1 MGYDKHDGI
10 DGEDA
15 DRINREIGDWSNP
28 KELRQKIQERF
39 PKWKDDK
46 SGGKK
51 RYAAFTKGIID
62 RTDYWGTPRGQVYA
76 ATESRTGLAGKV
88 HRRFDMVTDMSGKYL
103 GKPENVKT
111 YMRHG
116 NVYGHNIRTGRR
128 SRIA

>member
-1 MGYDKHDGI
+1 MSKYEIGDN
-10 DGEDA
+10 DA
-15 DRINREIGDWSNP
+15 DRINREIDDWSNP
-28 KELRQKIQERF
+28 KELRKAIQERF

-46 SGGKK
+46 SGGEK
-51 RYAAFTKGIID
+51 RYKAFTKAIID

-76 ATESRTGLAGKV
+76 ATEARTGLAGKV
-88 HRRFDMVTDMSGKYL
+88 HHRFDMVTDAAGKYL